1 MRLFDLIGE
10 LIQGD
15 YWVKWEMRAGL
26 WLKPAGYVWNV
37 LCRGTPVGQIIASL
51 RADVI
56 LKGAERKV
64 GVKTI
69 KFMIYKMTELTEQLK
84 GGLELSSVQISER
97 SPTSLFNALS
107 LIIEETKRVV

>member
-51 RADVI
+51 GADVS

-64 GVKTI
+64 GVKTL
-69 KFMIYKMTELTEQLK
+69 IYKMTELT
-84 GGLELSSVQISER
+84 
-97 SPTSLFNALS
+97 
-107 LIIEETKRVV
+107 